1 MFVSIL
7 VECLKVV
14 NLERL
19 GMMRGGLSKEGGAK
33 FWGAGVERG
42 NKLGSGGESAQL
54 VADAAFF
61 CSDEYFDYLVY
72 RELARREGHS
82 ARREL
87 LERLSEMERKHF
99 EFWRGFSGASEP
111 RISRLRL
118 YLIVLLRRL
127 LGVMFVIKLL
137 ERHESEVIARYRGV
151 LSRLEG
157 GVRRKVEEFL
167 NEEEMH
173 EKVLLSQIDEPVL
186 RYVGFIALGLSDSVI
201 EVTGVHAG
209 FLGVTASTLV
219 AGVAGIIVGLAASIS
234 MGVAAY
240 LKAKSEL
247 RSRPITSGGVTGV
260 AYILST
266 VLLAL
271 PYFLT
276 HDMLLAFTS
285 SIALAVLLA
294 GLFTYYVS
302 VVQDMGFKR
311 EMLEN
316 TSLLLGT
323 AAVTFIF
330 GEFIGSAFGIRGAF
344 H

>member
-1 MFVSIL
+1 M
-7 VECLKVV
+7 
-14 NLERL
+14 
-19 GMMRGGLSKEGGAK
+19 
-33 FWGAGVERG
+33 
-42 NKLGSGGESAQL
+42 GSRDSSDPL
-54 VADAAFF
+54 RRDAAFF
-61 CSDEYFDYLVY
+61 CNDEYFDYIVY
-72 RELARREGHS
+72 RELARRESHG

-87 LERLSEMERKHF
+87 LERLADMERNHF
-99 EFWRGFSGASEP
+99 EFWRTYAGASKP
-111 RISRLRL
+111 RVSRLRL
-118 YLIVLLRRL
+118 HLIVLLRKF

-137 ERHESEVIARYRGV
+137 ERHESEVIVRYKSA
-151 LSRLEG
+151 LSRLG
-157 GVRRKVEEFL
+157 GEVRGKVEEFL

-173 EKVLLSQIDEPVL
+173 EKTLLSQIEEPVL
-186 RYVGFIALGLSDSVI
+186 RYIGFIALGLSDSVI

-247 RSRPITSGGVTGV
+247 RSRPITSGAVTGV

-266 VLLAL
+266 ALLAL

-285 SIALAVLLA
+285 SVALAVLLA
-294 GLFTYYVS
+294 GLFTYYLS
-302 VVQDMGFKR
+302 IVQDVGFKR

-323 AAVTFIF
+323 ALVTFFF
-330 GEFIGSAFGIRGAF
+330 GELIGAAFGLRGSF
-344 H
+344 R

>member
-1 MFVSIL
+1 MGS
-7 VECLKVV
+7 
-14 NLERL
+14 
-19 GMMRGGLSKEGGAK
+19 RGEPAMLA
-33 FWGAGVERG
+33 
-42 NKLGSGGESAQL
+42 
-54 VADAAFF
+54 ADAAFF
-61 CSDEYFDYLVY
+61 CNDEYFDYLVY
-72 RELARREGHS
+72 KELAKRESRG

-99 EFWRGFSGASEP
+99 EFWRNYAGASKP
-111 RISRLRL
+111 RVSKLRL
-118 YLIVLLRRL
+118 YLIVMLRKF

-137 ERHESEVIARYRGV
+137 ERHESEVIAQYRRA

-157 GVRRKVEEFL
+157 EVRRKVEEFL
-167 NEEEMH
+167 NDEEMH
-173 EKVLLSQIDEPVL
+173 EKALLSQIDEPVL

-219 AGVAGIIVGLAASIS
+219 AGVAGVIVGLAASIS

-240 LKAKSEL
+240 VKAKSEL
-247 RSRPITSGGVTGV
+247 RSRPITSGAVTGV

-285 SIALAVLLA
+285 SVALAVLLA
-294 GLFTYYVS
+294 GLFTYYLS

-316 TSLLLGT
+316 ISLLLGT
-323 AAVTFIF
+323 AIVTFLF
-330 GEFIGSAFGIRGAF
+330 GELLGSAFGIRGSF
-344 H
+344 R